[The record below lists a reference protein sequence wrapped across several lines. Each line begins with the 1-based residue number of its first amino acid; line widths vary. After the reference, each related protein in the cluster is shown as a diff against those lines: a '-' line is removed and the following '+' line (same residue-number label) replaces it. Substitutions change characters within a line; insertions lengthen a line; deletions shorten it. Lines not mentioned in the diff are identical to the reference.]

1 MPEQIHGHEVMEMM
15 MKTGKVYT
23 IDSLRTDIIK
33 RFGESARFYTCS
45 AEDMTPDQLIAFLQ
59 ARGKFVDA
67 GGGFTTEK
75 ARMCDD

>member
-1 MPEQIHGHEVMEMM
+1 MEMM
-15 MKTGKVYT
+15 METGKVYT

-67 GGGFTTEK
+67 GDGFTTEK
-75 ARMCDD
+75 TKMCDD